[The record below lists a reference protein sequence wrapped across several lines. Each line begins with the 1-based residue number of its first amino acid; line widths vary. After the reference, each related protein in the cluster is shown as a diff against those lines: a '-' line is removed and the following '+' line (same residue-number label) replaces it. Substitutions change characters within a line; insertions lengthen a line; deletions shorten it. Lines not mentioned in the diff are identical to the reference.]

1 MFGIKKN
8 AKKELERLKKSEWS
22 EDDAQKILQS
32 EKRLDK
38 ITLAPALKECAADVK
53 LFFAML
59 RDFVTKKYPY
69 LPLRVCIV
77 VAGALAY
84 LLAPLDFLPDFI
96 PALGFVDD
104 AALIALCVKFAAQ
117 DIDDYKAWLKE
128 KGAENSS
135 SPKSGG
141 SK

>member
-84 LLAPLDFLPDFI
+84 LLAPLDFLPDFL
-96 PALGFVDD
+96 PSLGLVDD

-117 DIDDYKAWLKE
+117 DIDDYKAWRKAQ
-128 KGAENSS
+128 GAEN
-135 SPKSGG
+135 GG

>member
-22 EDDAQKILQS
+22 EAGAQKVLQN
-32 EKRLDK
+32 EKKLNK
-38 ITLAPALKECAADVK
+38 IALSPALKEWAADVK

-128 KGAENSS
+128 NGAEKSS

-141 SK
+141 QK

>member
-22 EDDAQKILQS
+22 QESAQKILQS

-77 VAGALAY
+77 VVGALAY
-84 LLAPLDFLPDFI
+84 LLAPLDFLPDFL
-96 PALGFVDD
+96 PALGLVDD

-128 KGAENSS
+128 KGAE
-135 SPKSGG
+135 SGG

>member
-22 EDDAQKILQS
+22 EAGAQKILQN

-38 ITLAPALKECAADVK
+38 ITLAPALKEWAADVK

-84 LLAPLDFLPDFI
+84 LLAPLDFLPDFL

-128 KGAENSS
+128 KGAE
-135 SPKSGG
+135 SGEQ
-141 SK
+141 K

>member
-84 LLAPLDFLPDFI
+84 LLTPLDFLPDFI

-128 KGAENSS
+128 KDAEI
-135 SPKSGG
+135 GD

>member
-22 EDDAQKILQS
+22 EGDAQKVLQN
-32 EKRLDK
+32 EKKLNK
-38 ITLAPALKECAADVK
+38 IALSPALKEYAADVK

-84 LLAPLDFLPDFI
+84 LLAPLDFLPDFL
-96 PALGFVDD
+96 PALGLVDD

-128 KGAENSS
+128 KGAE
-135 SPKSGG
+135 SGEQ
-141 SK
+141 K

>member
-22 EDDAQKILQS
+22 EDDAQKVLQN
-32 EKRLDK
+32 EKKLNK
-38 ITLAPALKECAADVK
+38 IALSPALKECAADVK

-84 LLAPLDFLPDFI
+84 LLAPLDFFFFFL
-96 PALGFVDD
+96 PALGLVDD

-128 KGAENSS
+128 KGAE
-135 SPKSGG
+135 SGG

>member
-22 EDDAQKILQS
+22 QESAQKILQS

-84 LLAPLDFLPDFI
+84 LLAPLDFLPDFL
-96 PALGFVDD
+96 PALGLVDD

-128 KGAENSS
+128 KGADNSS
-135 SPKSGG
+135 GQKTGD

>member
-8 AKKELERLKKSEWS
+8 AKKELERLKKSDWS
-22 EDDAQKILQS
+22 QDDAQKILQS
-32 EKRLDK
+32 EKRLNK

-84 LLAPLDFLPDFI
+84 LLSPLDFLPDFL
-96 PALGFVDD
+96 PALGLLDD

-128 KGAENSS
+128 TGEDNSS
-135 SPKSGG
+135 GQKSGG

>member
-22 EDDAQKILQS
+22 EDDAQKVLQS

-59 RDFVTKKYPY
+59 KDFVTKKYPY

-84 LLAPLDFLPDFI
+84 LFAPLDFLPDFL
-96 PALGFVDD
+96 PAMGFLDD
-104 AALIALCVKFAAQ
+104 AALVALCVKFAAQ
-117 DIDDYKAWLKE
+117 DIDDYKTWLSS
-128 KGAENSS
+128 KGCDE
-135 SPKSGG
+135 
-141 SK
+141 